1 MPTILK
7 GWEVKMFKLFKY
19 MNWKEWLILILTLC
33 FVTGQVWCNI
43 SLPQCTL
50 QISEILG
57 DPNFTE
63 RWTDIIVACMEMLGY
78 ALGVVLCAIVAHY
91 LSSYVV
97 TNLLARVRSK
107 MFARVNDFSA
117 SEINKFSIPS
127 LITRS
132 TNDITQLQQVL
143 TTTITLGL
151 QAPLTAIL
159 AIVNIAQISVGNSAG
174 QLSWINVISVICI
187 CIVVSVI
194 IFAVVPKF
202 KKIQKATDDLNLVT
216 RENLT
221 GLKVVR
227 AYSAESSQEEK
238 FENVNKRYSKL
249 SKFVDRVLAI
259 IEPSLSFIMQGTSLA
274 IVWIIGLLA
283 GQNPELLLVMS
294 AFTQYSIFIIM
305 SFTSLSVL
313 FMFVPRGIV
322 SGRRINEVLDT
333 KTSLADGQGLKPT
346 EKGTISFKNVFF
358 RYPDSD
364 ADVLENIS
372 FDVKQGQ
379 TIAFIGSTGSGK
391 STLINLIPRFYDC
404 SDGVILINGQNVKDY
419 TQHELHEMIGYV
431 PQKGV
436 LFSGSVKDNIKYG
449 NENATDEEVA
459 NAIEISQ
466 SNFVYNFPD
475 GLDYHISQ
483 GGKNV
488 SGGQKQRLS
497 IARAIIKKLDIL
509 IFDDSFSALD
519 YKTDKIVRQ
528 KLNEAFKDTTKV
540 IVAQRIGTIMNADII
555 VVLNEGKIVGM
566 GKHEELLKTCGVYR
580 EIALSQL
587 SKEEL
592 ENE

>member
-1 MPTILK
+1 
-7 GWEVKMFKLFKY
+7 MFKLFKY
-19 MNWKEWLILILTLC
+19 MNWKEWLLLILTLC
-33 FVTGQVWCNI
+33 FVAGQVWCNI

-50 QISEILG
+50 EISQILG
-57 DPNFTE
+57 AENFTD
-63 RWTDIIVACMEMLGY
+63 RWVDIIYACMKMLGY
-78 ALGVVLCAIVAHY
+78 ALGVVLCAIIAHY
-91 LSSYVV
+91 LSSYVI

-107 MFARVNDFSA
+107 IFARVNGFSA

-159 AIVNIAQISVGNSAG
+159 AIINIAQISLGNSAG
-174 QLSWINVISVICI
+174 QLSLVN
-187 CIVVSVI
+187 VVSVI
-194 IFAVVPKF
+194 AICLVVSIIIFTVVPKF
-202 KKIQKATDDLNLVT
+202 KKIQKATDGLNLVT

-227 AYSAESSQEEK
+227 AYSAEKTQEEK
-238 FENVNKRYSKL
+238 FENVNSRYAKL
-249 SKFVDRVLAI
+249 SIFVDRVLAI

-274 IVWIIGLLA
+274 IVWMIGLLA
-283 GQNPELLLVMS
+283 GENPELLLVMS

-333 KTSLADGQGLKPT
+333 KTSLVDGQGLKPT
-346 EKGTISFKNVFF
+346 EKGTISFKNVYF

-364 ADVLENIS
+364 ADVLENIN

-419 TQHELHEMIGYV
+419 TQNELHEMIGYV
-431 PQKGV
+431 PQKGI

-449 NENATDEEVA
+449 NENATDEEIA
-459 NAIEISQ
+459 KAIDISQ
-466 SNFVYNFPD
+466 SNFIYNFPE

-497 IARAIIKKLDIL
+497 IARAIIKNPDIL

-528 KLNEAFKDTTKV
+528 KLNENFKDTTKV

-566 GKHEELLKTCGVYR
+566 GTHKDLVKTNKYYQDIIARKSPSKGGVFD
-580 EIALSQL
+580 
-587 SKEEL
+587 
-592 ENE
+592 NEKIF

>member
-1 MPTILK
+1 
-7 GWEVKMFKLFKY
+7 MFKIFKY
-19 MNWKEWLILILTLC
+19 LNWKEWILLILTLG
-33 FVTGQVWCNI
+33 VVAGQVWCNI

-50 QISEILG
+50 KISEYLQMQPLA
-57 DPNFTE
+57 DY
-63 RWTDIIVACMEMLGY
+63 WTDIVWACMEMLAY

-91 LSSYVV
+91 LASYIIS
-97 TNLLARVRSK
+97 NLLARVRSDIFK
-107 MFARVNDFSA
+107 KVNDFSA
-117 SEINKFSIPS
+117 TEINKFSIPS

-143 TTTITLGL
+143 TLLITMGI

-174 QLSWINVISVICI
+174 QLSLVNVISVVAICI
-187 CIVVSVI
+187 LVSVI
-194 IFAVVPKF
+194 VFMVVPKF
-202 KKIQKATDDLNLVT
+202 KTIQKATDKLNLVT

-227 AYSAESSQEEK
+227 ANSAEKMQEDK
-238 FENVNKRYSKL
+238 FDNVNNRFSKL
-249 SKFVDRVLAI
+249 GLYVNRVMVL
-259 IEPSLSFIMQGTSLA
+259 IEPSLSFIMQATSLA

-283 GQNPELLLVMS
+283 GENSYLLTVMS
-294 AFTQYSIFIIM
+294 AFTQYSLFIIM

-322 SGRRINEVLDT
+322 SGRRINEILDT
-333 KTSLADGQGLKPT
+333 KNSLKDGEGLAPT
-346 EKGTISFKNVFF
+346 EKGTISFKNVYF
-358 RYPDSD
+358 RYPDAD
-364 ADVLENIS
+364 ADILEDIS
-372 FDVKQGQ
+372 FDVKQGE

-404 SDGVILINGQNVKDY
+404 SEGEIIINGRNVKDY
-419 TQHELHEMIGYV
+419 TQHELHDMIGYV
-431 PQKGV
+431 PQKGL
-436 LFSGSVKDNIKYG
+436 LFSGTIKENIKYG
-449 NENATDEEVA
+449 NENATDEEIA
-459 NAIEISQ
+459 KAIEISQ
-466 SNFVYNFPD
+466 SNFVYDFPE
-475 GLDYHISQ
+475 GLDYHVSQ

-497 IARAIIKKLDIL
+497 IARAIIKKPSIL

-519 YKTDKIVRQ
+519 YKTDKVVRE
-528 KLNEAFKDTTKV
+528 KLNEAYKDTTKV
-540 IVAQRIGTIMNADII
+540 IVAQRIGTIMGADTI
-555 VVLNEGKIVGM
+555 VVLNEGKIVGI
-566 GKHEELLKTCGVYR
+566 GKHKDLLKTCDVYR

>member
-1 MPTILK
+1 MPAISKKWRT
-7 GWEVKMFKLFKY
+7 KMFKLFKY
-19 MNWKEWLILILTLC
+19 MNWKEWLLLILTLC
-33 FVTGQVWCNI
+33 FVAGQVWCNI

-50 QISEILG
+50 EISQILG
-57 DPNFTE
+57 AENFTD
-63 RWTDIIVACMEMLGY
+63 RWVDIIYACMKMLGY
-78 ALGVVLCAIVAHY
+78 ALGVVLCAIIAHY
-91 LSSYVV
+91 LSSYVI

-107 MFARVNDFSA
+107 IFARVNGFSA

-159 AIVNIAQISVGNSAG
+159 AIINIAQISLGNSAG
-174 QLSWINVISVICI
+174 QLSLVN
-187 CIVVSVI
+187 VVSVI
-194 IFAVVPKF
+194 AICLVVSIIIFTVVPKF
-202 KKIQKATDDLNLVT
+202 KKIQKATDGLNLVT

-227 AYSAESSQEEK
+227 AYSAEKTQEEK
-238 FENVNKRYSKL
+238 FENVNSRYAKL
-249 SKFVDRVLAI
+249 SIFVDRVLAI

-274 IVWIIGLLA
+274 IVWMIGLLA
-283 GQNPELLLVMS
+283 GENPELLLVMS

-333 KTSLADGQGLKPT
+333 KTSLVDGQGLKPT
-346 EKGTISFKNVFF
+346 EKGTISFKNVYF

-364 ADVLENIS
+364 ADVLENIN

-419 TQHELHEMIGYV
+419 TQNELHEMIGYV
-431 PQKGV
+431 PQKGI

-449 NENATDEEVA
+449 NENATDEEIA
-459 NAIEISQ
+459 KAIDISQ
-466 SNFVYNFPD
+466 SNFVYNFPE

-497 IARAIIKKLDIL
+497 IARAIIKNPDIL

-519 YKTDKIVRQ
+519 YKTDKIVRK
-528 KLNEAFKDTTKV
+528 KLNENFKDTTKV

-566 GKHEELLKTCGVYR
+566 GKHEDLLKTCDVYR

>member
-1 MPTILK
+1 
-7 GWEVKMFKLFKY
+7 MFKLFKY
-19 MNWKEWLILILTLC
+19 MNWKEWLLLILTLC
-33 FVTGQVWCNI
+33 FVAGQVWCNI

-50 QISEILG
+50 EISQILG
-57 DPNFTE
+57 AENFTD
-63 RWTDIIVACMEMLGY
+63 RWVDIIYACMKMLGY
-78 ALGVVLCAIVAHY
+78 ALGVVLCAIIAHY
-91 LSSYVV
+91 LSSYVI

-107 MFARVNDFSA
+107 IFARVNGFSA

-159 AIVNIAQISVGNSAG
+159 AIINIAQISLGNSAG
-174 QLSWINVISVICI
+174 QLSLVN
-187 CIVVSVI
+187 VVSVI
-194 IFAVVPKF
+194 AICLVVTIIVFTVVPKF
-202 KKIQKATDDLNLVT
+202 KKIQKATDGLNLVT

-227 AYSAESSQEEK
+227 AYSAEKTQEEK
-238 FENVNKRYSKL
+238 FENVNSRYAKL
-249 SKFVDRVLAI
+249 SIFVDRVLAI

-274 IVWIIGLLA
+274 IVWMIGLLA
-283 GQNPELLLVMS
+283 GENPELLLVMS

-333 KTSLADGQGLKPT
+333 KTSLVDGQGLKPT
-346 EKGTISFKNVFF
+346 EKGTISFKNVYF

-364 ADVLENIS
+364 ADVLENIN

-419 TQHELHEMIGYV
+419 TQNVLHEMIGYV
-431 PQKGV
+431 PQKGI

-449 NENATDEEVA
+449 NENATDEEIA
-459 NAIEISQ
+459 KAIDISQ
-466 SNFVYNFPD
+466 SNFIYNFPE

-497 IARAIIKKLDIL
+497 IARAIIKNPDIL

-519 YKTDKIVRQ
+519 YKTDKIVRK
-528 KLNEAFKDTTKV
+528 KLNENFKDTTKV

-566 GKHEELLKTCGVYR
+566 GKHEDLLKTCDVYR

>member
-1 MPTILK
+1 
-7 GWEVKMFKLFKY
+7 MFKIFKY
-19 MNWKEWLILILTLC
+19 LNWKEWILLILTLG
-33 FVTGQVWCNI
+33 VVAGQVWCNI

-50 QISEILG
+50 KISEYLQMQPLA
-57 DPNFTE
+57 DY
-63 RWTDIIVACMEMLGY
+63 WTDIVWACMEMLAY

-91 LSSYVV
+91 LASYIIS
-97 TNLLARVRSK
+97 NLLARVRSDIFK
-107 MFARVNDFSA
+107 KVNDFSA
-117 SEINKFSIPS
+117 TEINKFSIPS

-143 TTTITLGL
+143 TLLITMGI

-174 QLSWINVISVICI
+174 QLSLVNVISVVAICI
-187 CIVVSVI
+187 LVSVI
-194 IFAVVPKF
+194 VFMVVPKF
-202 KKIQKATDDLNLVT
+202 KTIQKATDKLNLVT

-227 AYSAESSQEEK
+227 ANSAEKMQEDK
-238 FENVNKRYSKL
+238 FDKVNNRFSKL
-249 SKFVDRVLAI
+249 GLYVNRVMVL
-259 IEPSLSFIMQGTSLA
+259 IEPSLSFIMQATSLA

-283 GQNPELLLVMS
+283 GENPYLLTVMS
-294 AFTQYSIFIIM
+294 AFTQYSLFIIM

-322 SGRRINEVLDT
+322 SGRRINEILDT
-333 KTSLADGQGLKPT
+333 KNSLKDGEGLAPT
-346 EKGTISFKNVFF
+346 EKGTISFKNVYF
-358 RYPDSD
+358 RYPDAD
-364 ADVLENIS
+364 ADVLEDIS
-372 FDVKQGQ
+372 FDVKQGE

-404 SDGVILINGQNVKDY
+404 SEGEIIINGRNVKDY
-419 TQHELHEMIGYV
+419 TQHELHDMIGYV
-431 PQKGV
+431 PQKGL
-436 LFSGSVKDNIKYG
+436 LFSGTIKENIKYG
-449 NENATDEEVA
+449 NENVTDEEVA
-459 NAIEISQ
+459 RAIEISQ
-466 SNFVYNFPD
+466 SNFVYDFPE
-475 GLDYHISQ
+475 GLDYHVSQ

-497 IARAIIKKLDIL
+497 IARAIIKNPSIL

-519 YKTDKIVRQ
+519 YKTDKVVRE
-528 KLNEAFKDTTKV
+528 KLNEAYKDTTKV
-540 IVAQRIGTIMNADII
+540 IVAQRIGTIMGADTI
-555 VVLNEGKIVGM
+555 VVLNEGKIVGI
-566 GKHEELLKTCGVYR
+566 GKHKDLLKTCDVYR

>member
-1 MPTILK
+1 
-7 GWEVKMFKLFKY
+7 MFKLFKY
-19 MNWKEWLILILTLC
+19 MNWKEWLLLILTLC
-33 FVTGQVWCNI
+33 FVAGQVWCNI

-50 QISEILG
+50 EISQILG
-57 DPNFTE
+57 AENFTD
-63 RWTDIIVACMEMLGY
+63 RWVDIIYACMKMLGY
-78 ALGVVLCAIVAHY
+78 ALGVVLCAIIAHY
-91 LSSYVV
+91 LSSYVI

-107 MFARVNDFSA
+107 VFARVNGFSA

-159 AIVNIAQISVGNSAG
+159 AIINIAQISLGNSAG
-174 QLSWINVISVICI
+174 QLSLVN
-187 CIVVSVI
+187 VVSVI
-194 IFAVVPKF
+194 AICLVVSIIIFTVVPKF
-202 KKIQKATDDLNLVT
+202 KKIQKATDGLNLVT

-227 AYSAESSQEEK
+227 AYSAEKTQEEK
-238 FENVNKRYSKL
+238 FENVNSRYAKL
-249 SKFVDRVLAI
+249 SIFVDRVLAI

-274 IVWIIGLLA
+274 IVWMIGLLA
-283 GQNPELLLVMS
+283 GENPELLLVMS

-333 KTSLADGQGLKPT
+333 KTSLVDGQGLKPT
-346 EKGTISFKNVFF
+346 EKGTISFKNVYF

-364 ADVLENIS
+364 ADVLENIN

-419 TQHELHEMIGYV
+419 TQNELHKMIGYV
-431 PQKGV
+431 PQKGI

-449 NENATDEEVA
+449 NENATDEEIA
-459 NAIEISQ
+459 KAIDISQ
-466 SNFVYNFPD
+466 SNFIYNFPE

-497 IARAIIKKLDIL
+497 IARAIIKNPDIL

-528 KLNEAFKDTTKV
+528 KLNENFKDTTKV

-566 GKHEELLKTCGVYR
+566 GKHEDLLKTCDVYR

>member
-1 MPTILK
+1 
-7 GWEVKMFKLFKY
+7 MFKLFKY
-19 MNWKEWLILILTLC
+19 MNWKEWLLLILTLC
-33 FVTGQVWCNI
+33 FVAGQVWCNI

-50 QISEILG
+50 EISQILG
-57 DPNFTE
+57 AENFTD
-63 RWTDIIVACMEMLGY
+63 RWVDIIYACMKMLGY
-78 ALGVVLCAIVAHY
+78 ALGVVLCAIIAHY
-91 LSSYVV
+91 LSSYVI

-107 MFARVNDFSA
+107 IFARVNGFSA

-159 AIVNIAQISVGNSAG
+159 AIINIAQISLGNSAG
-174 QLSWINVISVICI
+174 QLSLVN
-187 CIVVSVI
+187 VVSVI
-194 IFAVVPKF
+194 AICLVVTIIVFTVVPKF
-202 KKIQKATDDLNLVT
+202 KKIQKATDGLNLVT

-227 AYSAESSQEEK
+227 AYSAEKTQEEK
-238 FENVNKRYSKL
+238 FENVNSRYAKL
-249 SKFVDRVLAI
+249 SIFVDRVLAI

-274 IVWIIGLLA
+274 IVWMIGLLA
-283 GQNPELLLVMS
+283 GENPELLLVMS

-333 KTSLADGQGLKPT
+333 KTSLVDGQGLKPT
-346 EKGTISFKNVFF
+346 EKGTISFKNVYF

-364 ADVLENIS
+364 ADVLENIN

-419 TQHELHEMIGYV
+419 TQNVLHEMIGYV
-431 PQKGV
+431 PQKGI

-449 NENATDEEVA
+449 NENATDEEIA
-459 NAIEISQ
+459 KAIDISQ
-466 SNFVYNFPD
+466 SNFIYNFPE

-497 IARAIIKKLDIL
+497 IARAIIKNPDIL

-528 KLNEAFKDTTKV
+528 KLNENFKDTTKV

-566 GKHEELLKTCGVYR
+566 GKHEDLLKTCDVYR

>member
-1 MPTILK
+1 
-7 GWEVKMFKLFKY
+7 MFKIFKY
-19 MNWKEWLILILTLC
+19 LNWKEWILLILTLG
-33 FVTGQVWCNI
+33 VVAGQVWCNI

-50 QISEILG
+50 KISEYLQMQPLA
-57 DPNFTE
+57 DY
-63 RWTDIIVACMEMLGY
+63 WTDIVWACMEMLAY

-91 LSSYVV
+91 LASYIIS
-97 TNLLARVRSK
+97 NLLARVRSDIFK
-107 MFARVNDFSA
+107 KVNDFSA
-117 SEINKFSIPS
+117 TEINKFSIPS

-143 TTTITLGL
+143 TLLITMGI

-159 AIVNIAQISVGNSAG
+159 AIVNIAKISVGNSAG
-174 QLSWINVISVICI
+174 QLSLVNVISVVAICI
-187 CIVVSVI
+187 LVSVI
-194 IFAVVPKF
+194 VFMVVPKF
-202 KKIQKATDDLNLVT
+202 KTIQKATDKLNLVT

-227 AYSAESSQEEK
+227 ANSAEKMQEDK
-238 FENVNKRYSKL
+238 FDKVNNRFSKL
-249 SKFVDRVLAI
+249 GLYVNRVMVL
-259 IEPSLSFIMQGTSLA
+259 IEPSLSFIMQATSLA

-283 GQNPELLLVMS
+283 GENSYLLTVMS
-294 AFTQYSIFIIM
+294 AFTQYSLFIIM

-322 SGRRINEVLDT
+322 SGRRINEILGT
-333 KTSLADGQGLKPT
+333 KNSLKDGEGLAPT
-346 EKGTISFKNVFF
+346 EKGTISFKNVYF
-358 RYPDSD
+358 RYPDAD
-364 ADVLENIS
+364 ADVLEDIS
-372 FDVKQGQ
+372 FNVKQGE

-404 SDGVILINGQNVKDY
+404 SEGEIIINGRNVKDY
-419 TQHELHEMIGYV
+419 TQHELHDMIGYV
-431 PQKGV
+431 PQKGL
-436 LFSGSVKDNIKYG
+436 LFSGTIKENIRYG

-459 NAIEISQ
+459 RAIEISQ
-466 SNFVYNFPD
+466 SNFVYDFPE
-475 GLDYHISQ
+475 GLDYHVSQ

-497 IARAIIKKLDIL
+497 IARAIIKNPSIL

-519 YKTDKIVRQ
+519 YKTDKVVRE
-528 KLNEAFKDTTKV
+528 KLNETYKDTTKV
-540 IVAQRIGTIMNADII
+540 IVAQRIGTIMSADTI
-555 VVLNEGKIVGM
+555 VVLNEGKIVGI
-566 GKHEELLKTCGVYR
+566 GKHKDLLKTCDVYR

>member
-1 MPTILK
+1 
-7 GWEVKMFKLFKY
+7 MFKLFKY
-19 MNWKEWLILILTLC
+19 MNWKEWLLLILTLC
-33 FVTGQVWCNI
+33 FVAGQVWCNI

-50 QISEILG
+50 EISQILG
-57 DPNFTE
+57 AENFTD
-63 RWTDIIVACMEMLGY
+63 RWVDIIYACMKMLGY
-78 ALGVVLCAIVAHY
+78 ALGVVLCAIIAHY
-91 LSSYVV
+91 LSSYVI

-107 MFARVNDFSA
+107 IFARVNGFSA

-159 AIVNIAQISVGNSAG
+159 AIINIAQISLGNSAG
-174 QLSWINVISVICI
+174 QLSLVN
-187 CIVVSVI
+187 VVSVI
-194 IFAVVPKF
+194 AICLVVSIIIFTVVPKF
-202 KKIQKATDDLNLVT
+202 KKIQKATDGLNLVT

-227 AYSAESSQEEK
+227 AYSAEKTQEEK
-238 FENVNKRYSKL
+238 FENVNSRYAKL
-249 SKFVDRVLAI
+249 SIFVDRVLAI

-274 IVWIIGLLA
+274 IVWMIGLLA
-283 GQNPELLLVMS
+283 GENPELLLVMS

-333 KTSLADGQGLKPT
+333 KTSLVDGQGLKPT
-346 EKGTISFKNVFF
+346 EKGTISFKNVYF

-364 ADVLENIS
+364 ADVLENIN

-419 TQHELHEMIGYV
+419 TQNVLHEMIGYV
-431 PQKGV
+431 PQKGI

-449 NENATDEEVA
+449 NENATDEEIA
-459 NAIEISQ
+459 KAIDISQ
-466 SNFVYNFPD
+466 SNFIYNFPE

-497 IARAIIKKLDIL
+497 IARAIIKNPDIL

-528 KLNEAFKDTTKV
+528 KLNENFKDTTKV

-566 GKHEELLKTCGVYR
+566 GKHEDLLKTCDVYR

>member
-1 MPTILK
+1 
-7 GWEVKMFKLFKY
+7 MFKIFKY
-19 MNWKEWLILILTLC
+19 LNWKEWILLVLTLG
-33 FVTGQVWCNI
+33 VVAGQVWCNI

-50 QISEILG
+50 KISEYLQMQPLA
-57 DPNFTE
+57 DY
-63 RWTDIIVACMEMLGY
+63 WTDIVWACMEMLAY

-91 LSSYVV
+91 LASYIIS
-97 TNLLARVRSK
+97 NLLARVRSDIFK
-107 MFARVNDFSA
+107 KVNDFSA
-117 SEINKFSIPS
+117 TEINKFSIPS

-143 TTTITLGL
+143 TLLITMGI

-159 AIVNIAQISVGNSAG
+159 AIVNIAQISIGNSAG
-174 QLSWINVISVICI
+174 QLSLVNVISVVAICI
-187 CIVVSVI
+187 LVSVI
-194 IFAVVPKF
+194 VFAVVPKF
-202 KKIQKATDDLNLVT
+202 KTIQKATDKLNLVT

-227 AYSAESSQEEK
+227 ANSAEKMQEDK
-238 FENVNKRYSKL
+238 FDNVNNRFSKL
-249 SKFVDRVLAI
+249 GLYVNRVMVL
-259 IEPSLSFIMQGTSLA
+259 IEPSLSFIMQATSLA

-283 GQNPELLLVMS
+283 GENPYLLTVMS
-294 AFTQYSIFIIM
+294 AFTQYSLFIIM

-322 SGRRINEVLDT
+322 SGRRINEILDT
-333 KTSLADGQGLKPT
+333 KNSLKDGEGLAPT
-346 EKGTISFKNVFF
+346 EKGTISFKNVYF
-358 RYPDSD
+358 RYPDAD
-364 ADVLENIS
+364 ADVLEDIS
-372 FDVKQGQ
+372 FNVKQGE

-404 SDGVILINGQNVKDY
+404 SEGEIIINGRNVKDY
-419 TQHELHEMIGYV
+419 TQHELHDMIGYV
-431 PQKGV
+431 PQKGL
-436 LFSGSVKDNIKYG
+436 LFSGTIKENIRYG

-459 NAIEISQ
+459 RAIEISQ
-466 SNFVYNFPD
+466 SNFVYDFPE
-475 GLDYHISQ
+475 GLDYHVSQ

-497 IARAIIKKLDIL
+497 IARAIIKNPSIL

-519 YKTDKIVRQ
+519 YKTDKVVRE
-528 KLNEAFKDTTKV
+528 KLNEAYKDTTKV
-540 IVAQRIGTIMNADII
+540 IVAQRIGTIMSADTI
-555 VVLNEGKIVGM
+555 VVLNEGKIVGI
-566 GKHEELLKTCGVYR
+566 GKHKDLLKTCDVYR

>member
-1 MPTILK
+1 
-7 GWEVKMFKLFKY
+7 MFKIFKY
-19 MNWKEWLILILTLC
+19 LNWKEWILLILTLG
-33 FVTGQVWCNI
+33 VVAGQVWCNI

-50 QISEILG
+50 KISEYLQMQPLA
-57 DPNFTE
+57 DY
-63 RWTDIIVACMEMLGY
+63 WTDIVWACMEMLAY

-91 LSSYVV
+91 LASYIIS
-97 TNLLARVRSK
+97 NLLARVRSDIFK
-107 MFARVNDFSA
+107 KVNDFSA
-117 SEINKFSIPS
+117 TEINKFSIPS

-143 TTTITLGL
+143 TLLITMGI

-174 QLSWINVISVICI
+174 QLSLVNVISVVAICI
-187 CIVVSVI
+187 LVSVI
-194 IFAVVPKF
+194 VFMVVPKF
-202 KKIQKATDDLNLVT
+202 KTIQKATDKLNLVT

-227 AYSAESSQEEK
+227 ANSAEKMQEDK
-238 FENVNKRYSKL
+238 FDNVNNRFSKL
-249 SKFVDRVLAI
+249 GLYVNRVMVL
-259 IEPSLSFIMQGTSLA
+259 IEPSLSFIMQATSLA

-283 GQNPELLLVMS
+283 GENSYLLTVMS
-294 AFTQYSIFIIM
+294 AFTQYSLFIIM

-322 SGRRINEVLDT
+322 SGRRINEILDT
-333 KTSLADGQGLKPT
+333 KNSLKDGEGLAPT
-346 EKGTISFKNVFF
+346 EKGTISFKNVYF
-358 RYPDSD
+358 RYPDAD
-364 ADVLENIS
+364 ADILEDIS
-372 FDVKQGQ
+372 FDVKQGE

-404 SDGVILINGQNVKDY
+404 SEGEIIINGRNVKDY
-419 TQHELHEMIGYV
+419 TQHELHDMIGYV
-431 PQKGV
+431 PQKGL
-436 LFSGSVKDNIKYG
+436 LFSGTIKENIKYG

-459 NAIEISQ
+459 RAIEISQ
-466 SNFVYNFPD
+466 SNFVYDFPE
-475 GLDYHISQ
+475 GLDYHVSQ

-497 IARAIIKKLDIL
+497 IARAIIKNPSIL

-519 YKTDKIVRQ
+519 YKTDKVVRE
-528 KLNEAFKDTTKV
+528 KLNEAYKDTTKV
-540 IVAQRIGTIMNADII
+540 IVAQRIGTIMGADTI
-555 VVLNEGKIVGM
+555 VVLNEGKIVGI
-566 GKHEELLKTCGVYR
+566 GKHKDLLKTCDVYR